1 MSEFATDSFDIAIDK
16 STIDALLCGDDY
28 LLKVA
33 LMLKETQRIL
43 RPGGHY
49 FAISYGKPE
58 NRRSHFIRGF
68 LSWTRRE
75 FILYKEKSANELEK
89 KEIETEEKEIQAEEK
104 QIEEENKEVD
114 EENKEAEEEKE
125 QEENDEPGDHWI
137 YVCQKQPDGN
147 EIAEQYFAYEF

>member
-1 MSEFATDSFDIAIDK
+1 MTWQVMDITDMSAFATDSFDIAIDK
-16 STIDALLCGDDY
+16 STIDALLCGDDF

-33 LMLKETQRIL
+33 LMLKETQRVL
-43 RPGGHY
+43 KPGGHY

-75 FILYKEKSANELEK
+75 FILYKEKSSANELEQ

-104 QIEEENKEVD
+104 QIEEENNEAE
-114 EENKEAEEEKE
+114 EENKEVEEEIE
-125 QEENDEPGDHWI
+125 QE
-137 YVCQKQPDGN
+137 
-147 EIAEQYFAYEF
+147 